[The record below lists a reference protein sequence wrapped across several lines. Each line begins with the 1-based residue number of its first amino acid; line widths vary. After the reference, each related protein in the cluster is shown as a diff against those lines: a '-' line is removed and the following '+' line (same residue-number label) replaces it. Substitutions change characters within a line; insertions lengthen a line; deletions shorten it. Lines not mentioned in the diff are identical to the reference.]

1 MEGWFWGVA
10 MLAKLPGFD
19 SWLRPNFYFA
29 ILKLTNS
36 RDLTFSRLNIMLALA
51 IQLYHWIL
59 AADYKSCQANEVRE
73 LTTKLYVT

>member
-1 MEGWFWGVA
+1 VEGWFWGVA

-36 RDLTFSRLNIMLALA
+36 RDLTFSKVFYLLSGGFV
-51 IQLYHWIL
+51 
-59 AADYKSCQANEVRE
+59 D
-73 LTTKLYVT
+73 

>member
-1 MEGWFWGVA
+1 MVEGWFWGVA

-36 RDLTFSRLNIMLALA
+36 RDLTFSKYISVRWPDSLILFLAEKL
-51 IQLYHWIL
+51 
-59 AADYKSCQANEVRE
+59 KTF
-73 LTTKLYVT
+73 LTEGSNHFY